1 MLVKQ
6 HQRSPT
12 AVTGSAL
19 RAWHLAAA
27 TAPSAV
33 QPLPTAPSAVQP
45 PPVATVDS
53 SLAPILARAVQE
65 RALRRWERPA
75 TAVVQREVVHE
86 QDWWDT
92 VGNLIGVTGQR
103 IGDAVDSITGKVGE
117 TAEKAIDYVV
127 DSAVGTA
134 KPSGS
139 STAVDTTVKPKAESK
154 TGRRVEMTS
163 FPRWD
168 GGSVSRPTTDDW
180 FGMSKAAGVLD
191 RVRRGE
197 ALMSRHGMPKG
208 GDQGALKLVKQAILA
223 LGCEV
228 HHLNLLPKAG
238 PTGPFGPETEAAV
251 KEMQHVHGLSADGV
265 VGARTMAV
273 LDNFIT
279 G

>member
-1 MLVKQ
+1 MLVEQ

-103 IGDAVDSITGKVGE
+103 IGDAVESITGKVRE
-117 TAEKAIDYVV
+117 TAEQAIDYVV

-134 KPSGS
+134 RPSGS
-139 STAVDTTVKPKAESK
+139 STAVDTTVKPKSESK
-154 TGRRVEMTS
+154 TGRRV
-163 FPRWD
+163 D
-168 GGSVSRPTTDDW
+168 DLVSPMGRRLGLQAD
-180 FGMSKAAGVLD
+180 AGRLV
-191 RVRRGE
+191 
-197 ALMSRHGMPKG
+197 RHG
-208 GDQGALKLVKQAILA
+208 QGRWR
-223 LGCEV
+223 
-228 HHLNLLPKAG
+228 PG
-238 PTGPFGPETEAAV
+238 PRASWRSP
-251 KEMQHVHGLSADGV
+251 HVQTWDAQG
-265 VGARTMAV
+265 R
-273 LDNFIT
+273 
-279 G
+279 